1 MEFNQD
7 LEGERSPINNPLLLG
22 HDDCEQLFLSSF
34 FSRRVPHAWLL
45 TGTKGIGKATFA
57 YRIAR
62 FVLTNN
68 VISSG
73 KDRSLYSDI
82 ELVKTPINLNSDINN
97 PICRRIMSGGHPDF
111 LNITR
116 ALDEKT
122 GKKKKQI
129 TVDEIRKINS
139 FLSLTSAEGGWK
151 VIVIDSIDDLNL
163 NSANALLKILEEPP
177 SNTLILLVCHNL
189 MSILETIRSRCR
201 HIKLNLLEK
210 DILITLIKEYL
221 VDLPMDDTKILSRL
235 SGGSIG
241 KALDLA
247 EGSILEVFNKIE
259 TILSTFP
266 KLDMSKVHDLGNIL
280 QRDKTGDL
288 FIHAMHFLDNWIE
301 SNVKNLAPSE
311 LEKSKPWLD
320 IWDKIV
326 DSVNKL
332 KSLNLDQKQ
341 VFLNTF
347 VSIKNLTNSS
357 NSGLG

>member
-1 MEFNQD
+1 MGSNQD
-7 LEGERSPINNPLLLG
+7 LEGKRSPINNPLLLG
-22 HDDCEQLFLSSF
+22 QDDAEQLFLSSF

-45 TGTKGIGKATFA
+45 TGAKGIGKATFA
-57 YRIAR
+57 HRIAR
-62 FVLTNN
+62 FVLTNTA
-68 VISSG
+68 ISPE
-73 KDRSLYSDI
+73 KNNFFYSDLK
-82 ELVKTPINLNSDINN
+82 LVKTPINLNSDINN

-116 ALDEKT
+116 AMDEKT
-122 GKKKKQI
+122 GKIKKQI

-139 FLSLTSAEGGWK
+139 FLSLTSAEGGWR

-163 NSANALLKILEEPP
+163 NSANALLKLLEEPP

-189 MSILETIRSRCR
+189 MSIIETIRSRCR

-221 VDLPMDDTKILSRL
+221 VDLTIDDTKMLSRL

-241 KALDLA
+241 RALYLA
-247 EGSILEVFNKIE
+247 EGPTLEVFNKIE

-288 FIHAMHFLDNWIE
+288 FIHAMHFLANWVE
-301 SNVKNLAPSE
+301 SNVKNFALSD
-311 LEKSKPWLD
+311 LEESKPWLN

-326 DSVNKL
+326 ESVNKL

-357 NSGLG
+357 NSDLG

>member
-122 GKKKKQI
+122 GKIKKQI

-151 VIVIDSIDDLNL
+151 VIIIDSIDDLNL

-177 SNTLILLVCHNL
+177 ANTLILLVCHNL

-221 VDLPMDDTKILSRL
+221 FDLSMDDTKILSRL

-241 KALDLA
+241 RALYLA
-247 EGSILEVFNKIE
+247 EGPILEVFNKIE

-288 FIHAMHFLDNWIE
+288 FIHAMHFLANWVE
-301 SNVKNLAPSE
+301 NNVKNLASSD
-311 LEKSKPWLD
+311 LEKSKPWLE

-326 DSVNKL
+326 DSGNKL
-332 KSLNLDQKQ
+332 KLLNLDQKQ

>member
-1 MEFNQD
+1 MEFNKD

-151 VIVIDSIDDLNL
+151 VIIIDSIDDLNL

-177 SNTLILLVCHNL
+177 ANTLILLVCHNL

-247 EGSILEVFNKIE
+247 EGSTLEVFNKIE

-288 FIHAMHFLDNWIE
+288 FIHAMHFLANWIE
-301 SNVKNLAPSE
+301 SNVKNLASSD

>member
-1 MEFNQD
+1 MEFNKD

-22 HDDCEQLFLSSF
+22 HDDAEQLFLSSF

-73 KDRSLYSDI
+73 KDRSFYSDI

-241 KALDLA
+241 RALYLA
-247 EGSILEVFNKIE
+247 EGPILEVFNKIE

-288 FIHAMHFLDNWIE
+288 FIHAMHFLANWVE
-301 SNVKNLAPSE
+301 NNVKNLASSD
-311 LEKSKPWLD
+311 LEKSKPWLE

-326 DSVNKL
+326 DSGNKL
-332 KSLNLDQKQ
+332 KLLNLDQKQ

>member
-22 HDDCEQLFLSSF
+22 HDDAEQLFLSSF
-34 FSRRVPHAWLL
+34 FSKRVPHAWLL

-57 YRIAR
+57 YRVAR

-68 VISSG
+68 AISSET
-73 KDRSLYSDI
+73 DELFSSDL
-82 ELVKTPINLNSDINN
+82 EMDKPPINLNSDINN

-116 ALDEKT
+116 TLDEKT
-122 GKKKKQI
+122 GKIKKQI

-139 FLSLTSAEGGWK
+139 FLSLTSAEGGWR
-151 VIVIDSIDDLNL
+151 VIVIDSLDDLNL

-177 SNTLILLVCHNL
+177 ANTLILLVCHNL
-189 MSILETIRSRCR
+189 MSILETIKSRCR
-201 HIKLNLLEK
+201 HIKLKLLEK
-210 DILITLIKEYL
+210 DILITLIKKYL
-221 VDLPMDDTKILSRL
+221 IELPMDETEILTRL

-241 KALDLA
+241 RALYLA
-247 EGSILEVFNKIE
+247 DGPTLEVFNQIE

-266 KLDMSKVHDLGNIL
+266 KIDMSKVHELGNTL

-288 FIHAMHFLDNWIE
+288 FIHAMHFLANWVANNI
-301 SNVKNLAPSE
+301 KNLATSD
-311 LEKSKPWLD
+311 LEKSQPWLD

-332 KSLNLDQKQ
+332 KALNLDQKQ

-347 VSIKNLTNSS
+347 VSIKTLTNNS